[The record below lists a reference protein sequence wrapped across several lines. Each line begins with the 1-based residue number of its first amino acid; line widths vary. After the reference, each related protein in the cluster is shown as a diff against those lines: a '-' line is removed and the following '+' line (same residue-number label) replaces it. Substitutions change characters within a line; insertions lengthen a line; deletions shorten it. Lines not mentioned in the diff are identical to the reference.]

1 MRSTH
6 INKDSLQFKLANFN
20 TTLVKII
27 LHMES
32 EIKRLLML
40 KIKKTKNK
48 KRNDNARL
56 AAK

>member
-1 MRSTH
+1 M
-6 INKDSLQFKLANFN
+6 SLFWHN
-20 TTLVKII
+20 TGKII

-32 EIKRLLML
+32 KIKRLFVPIMV

-48 KRNDNARL
+48 KQSNNARL